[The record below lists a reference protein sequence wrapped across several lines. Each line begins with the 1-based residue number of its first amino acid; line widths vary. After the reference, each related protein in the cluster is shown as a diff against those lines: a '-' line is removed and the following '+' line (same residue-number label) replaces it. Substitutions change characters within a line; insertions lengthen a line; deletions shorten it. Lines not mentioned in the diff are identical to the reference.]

1 MSEIDWKHMP
11 ALTALRAFAST
22 AREGGFSAAARKLN
36 VTHAA
41 VQQQVRALEAD
52 LGVSLLWRDGRH
64 LHLTPEGERLASA
77 LADGFGQI
85 QAAVESLRAHH
96 TERPLTVTL
105 PPAFAAEW
113 LMPRLARFWKRHPEV
128 ALSLLPEQR
137 ISDLREI
144 GANLGIRFGK
154 GAWRGVQ
161 AEYLTAAP
169 QVVVAAPEL
178 LGGRTRLSLREM
190 SLLPWIREGDWPEQ
204 MQLLESIG
212 LKPAALKFVDFP
224 NEELALSAARE
235 GIGLHLE
242 TEALIG
248 EDVKLGW
255 LVRIHELNDESLGY
269 YLIWPPGPLSP
280 AARTFIS
287 WLKSEV
293 APTAPAPAA
302 PAPVKPASAGP
313 DTTAETGGTSDTGG
327 SPGGGPAPGKTC
339 PG

>member
-1 MSEIDWKHMP
+1 MDWRHLP
-11 ALTALRAFAST
+11 PLTALRAFAAT

-41 VQQQVRALEAD
+41 VQQQVRGLEAE
-52 LGVSLLWRDGRH
+52 LGISLLWRDGRS
-64 LHLTPEGERLASA
+64 LHLTAEGERLAAA
-77 LADGFGQI
+77 LADGFAII
-85 QAAVESLRAHH
+85 QTATEALRAHH
-96 TERPLTVTL
+96 AERPLTVTL

-113 LMPRLARFWKRHPEV
+113 LMPRLSKFWKRHPEI

-137 ISDLREI
+137 VMNLREI
-144 GANLGIRFGK
+144 GANLGIRFGN
-154 GAWRGVQ
+154 GHWPGVE
-161 AEYLTAAP
+161 ADYLTAAP

-190 SLLPWIREGDWPEQ
+190 SMLPWIREGDWPEQ

-242 TEALIG
+242 TEALIA

-255 LVRIHELNDESLGY
+255 LVRIHELKDESLGY

-280 AARTFIS
+280 AAKTFID

-293 APTAPAPAA
+293 
-302 PAPVKPASAGP
+302 
-313 DTTAETGGTSDTGG
+313 
-327 SPGGGPAPGKTC
+327 
-339 PG
+339 

>member
-1 MSEIDWKHMP
+1 MSEINWRHLP
-11 ALTALRAFAST
+11 PLTALRAFAAT

-41 VQQQVRALEAD
+41 VQQQVRGLEAE
-52 LGVSLLWRDGRH
+52 LGISLLWRDGRS
-64 LHLTPEGERLASA
+64 LHLTAEGERLAAA
-77 LADGFGQI
+77 LADGFAII
-85 QAAVESLRAHH
+85 QTATEALRAHH
-96 TERPLTVTL
+96 AERPLTVTL

-113 LMPRLARFWKRHPEV
+113 LMPRLSKFWKRHPEI

-137 ISDLREI
+137 VMNLREI
-144 GANLGIRFGK
+144 GANLGIRFGN
-154 GAWRGVQ
+154 GHWPGVE
-161 AEYLTAAP
+161 ADYLTAAP

-190 SLLPWIREGDWPEQ
+190 SMLPWIREGDWPEQ

-242 TEALIG
+242 TEALIA

-255 LVRIHELNDESLGY
+255 LVRIHELKDESLGY

-280 AARTFIS
+280 AAKTFID

-293 APTAPAPAA
+293 
-302 PAPVKPASAGP
+302 
-313 DTTAETGGTSDTGG
+313 
-327 SPGGGPAPGKTC
+327 
-339 PG
+339 